1 MLSYLLSFCV
11 LAYAACLSLCYDTAT
26 CPPANIPLHT
36 SAHKHLMVLTHAISC
51 TQCMQPWVCNELMCT
66 CPLVSTHTLVHLG
79 QKSLAL
85 QDYTYLAHLR
95 YKLIL
100 ILNQLQCDSVGLW
113 AVHEGSLAVD
123 HRAFMACNLL
133 SLHPAGVWP
142 VRLLSRAFTQWSF
155 KSRDLFSKQN

>member
-11 LAYAACLSLCYDTAT
+11 LHMQLVCTLLWHCNML
-26 CPPANIPLHT
+26 PPANIPSYT
-36 SAHKHLMVLTHAISC
+36 SALKHLMVAMHAISY
-51 TQCMQPWVCNELMCT
+51 TQCMQSWVCNDAMCT
-66 CPLVSTHTLVHLG
+66 CPLVSTHALVYLG

-85 QDYTYLAHLR
+85 QDYTYLAHLS
-95 YKLIL
+95 YVLIL

-113 AVHEGSLAVD
+113 AVHKGWLAVD

-133 SLHPAGVWP
+133 SLQPAGVWP

-155 KSRDLFSKQN
+155 KSIELFSKQN